1 MNRTEQG
8 IAHYLGEERL
18 RYLQTVTVGI
28 AGCGGLGS
36 NCAMHLVRSGFRR
49 FVLVDD
55 DRIEPSNLNRQ
66 AYAAEQVG
74 RLKAEALRD
83 NMRSVNPDVDIKVC
97 IERATGDSMVELF
110 SQCDVI
116 VEAFDRVESKKAL
129 VEQFISTDKVIVTA
143 SGIGGYGDT
152 DALCSRQVRENL
164 YMIGDMQ
171 TVCNA
176 EQPPLSPRVGIAA
189 AKQADAV
196 LSHYLQ
202 QYENQGGVK

>member
-1 MNRTEQG
+1 MNHTEQG

-18 RYLQTVTVGI
+18 RFLQTITVGI

-36 NCAMHLVRSGFRR
+36 NCAIHLVRSGFKH
-49 FVLVDD
+49 FVLVDH

-66 AYAAEQVG
+66 AYTANQLG
-74 RLKAEALRD
+74 QFKADALLD
-83 NMRSVNPDVDIKVC
+83 NMRSINPEVDVSVH
-97 IERATGDSMVELF
+97 IERASADAMSDLF
-110 SQCDVI
+110 NGCDVI
-116 VEAFDRVESKKAL
+116 VEAFDGVESKKAL
-129 VEQFISTDKVIVTA
+129 VERFMATDKLIVTA

-171 TVCNA
+171 TACNA

-202 QYENQGGVK
+202 LYENQGVN